1 MMKIERSIFATVILI
16 ILILFGCSDKLVET
30 PGELLQLKI
39 GVEGITASVE
49 NISTITSQRSAN
61 TWENNSSTFS
71 GDESGFITSLTTIQD
86 GLIGASNEDSSDSYK
101 IQNPIKK
108 TINRA
113 VIDMQE
119 GYTYRV
125 LIYNRN
131 TGEFWRTIQAR
142 SGTPATVEGQ
152 RGVTYTW
159 YAYSYNNMDEIPAPA
174 NVLNPLI
181 ETPIDKSLMYATG
194 EITIPTTGQA
204 EANIIGI
211 LFEHK
216 VAQLRIKIDATSLA
230 TYATINN
237 LNATFDN
244 SSYIKKGQ
252 FNIRENR
259 ISQIEVVPTETIF
272 NTRSTTNIW
281 DRSFFTVDAQV
292 LSTYKIFINDL
303 PVTFTGVPE
312 ALANRNLATYFGA
325 VNRPAFTSSFRNPV
339 IGQRLTSN
347 IFLNYQPSSLR
358 VLHISSGSS
367 DGFALEQGPSWQF
380 INSKENFGDLP
391 QSVVK
396 IGSWTAGGGAW
407 EGGTA
412 TANSAQNRMTFS
424 TSSAFDN
431 QIRTRLA
438 AGAPNRPDIVIIGFN
453 VSSISTIFGTA
464 LNDFIN
470 DRGIVVMML
479 QSVSNND
486 QTSANFFNNL
496 FGVNNIGF
504 FNNTG
509 ASGAMYPIDGNN
521 PTDVI
526 LNGPFGDVRN
536 QFWGDDRGPST
547 LGIVNAPANQI
558 TIYSREQAINRAAA
572 GTSGATMFIH
582 NTKSLF
588 FVGDGGFVAYSAG
601 GANNMTAYPF
611 LYDAN
616 TTRPLPKPFGNSS
629 NGYVAGSRNAYN
641 SIIMANVMAWAV
653 RKAELEGVRP
663 WKYAAPPTP

>member
-1 MMKIERSIFATVILI
+1 MNNKAGIFAMVLLSILT
-16 ILILFGCSDKLVET
+16 LSGCSDKLVET
-30 PGELLQLKI
+30 PGELLRLQI
-39 GVEGITASVE
+39 GVEGITASVD
-49 NISTITSQRSAN
+49 NVSTTTSQRSVQ
-61 TWENNSSTFS
+61 NSDNISSAFS
-71 GDESGFITSLTTIQD
+71 GDESGFVASLTTIQD
-86 GLIGASNEDSSDSYK
+86 GLVGTYDEDYINSS
-101 IQNPIKK
+101 
-108 TINRA
+108 TIPNATKNTISRA
-113 VIDMQE
+113 TIDMPQ

-125 LIYNRN
+125 ILYNRN
-131 TGEFWRTIQAR
+131 TGEFWRTIHAR
-142 SGTPATVEGQ
+142 SGTPATVDGQ

-159 YAYSYNNMDEIPAPA
+159 YAYSYNNMEEIPAPT
-174 NVLNPLI
+174 NLSNPSI
-181 ETPIDKSLMYATG
+181 ETPTDKALMYATG
-194 EITIPTTGQA
+194 EINIPTTGEA

-216 VAQLRIKIDATSLA
+216 VAQLRIRIDATSLA

-244 SSYIKKGQ
+244 PSYIKKGQ
-252 FNIRENR
+252 FNIRGNR
-259 ISQIEVVPTETIF
+259 ISQIEAAPIETIF
-272 NTRSTTNIW
+272 NTRSATNIW
-281 DRSFFTVDAQV
+281 DRSFFTVDPQV
-292 LSTYKIFINDL
+292 LSTYRITINDL
-303 PVTFTGVPE
+303 PVRFTGVPD
-312 ALANRNLATYFGA
+312 ALANRNLATYFGMA
-325 VNRPAFTSSFRNPV
+325 NRPVFTSSFRNPV

-396 IGSWTAGGGAW
+396 IGSWTNGGGAW

-412 TANSAQNRMTFS
+412 TSNSAQNRMTFS
-424 TSSAFDN
+424 TSNAFDT

-438 AGAPNRPDIVIIGFN
+438 AGAPNRPDVVIIGFN
-453 VSSISTIFGTA
+453 VSSISPIFGTA

-470 DRGIVVMML
+470 DRGVVVMML

-486 QTSANFFNNL
+486 QNSANFFNNL

-536 QFWGDDRGPST
+536 QYWGDDRGPST

-558 TIYSREQAINRAAA
+558 TIYSREQAINRGVA
-572 GTSGATMFIH
+572 GTRGATMFIH
-582 NTKSLF
+582 NTKSIF

-601 GANNMTAYPF
+601 GANNMTAFPF
-611 LYDAN
+611 LYDAM

-629 NGYVAGSRNAYN
+629 NGYVAGSRSAYN
-641 SIIMANVMAWAV
+641 SIVMANVMAWAV
-653 RKAELEGVRP
+653 LKAELEGIRP
-663 WKYAAPPTP
+663 WRYAAPPRP